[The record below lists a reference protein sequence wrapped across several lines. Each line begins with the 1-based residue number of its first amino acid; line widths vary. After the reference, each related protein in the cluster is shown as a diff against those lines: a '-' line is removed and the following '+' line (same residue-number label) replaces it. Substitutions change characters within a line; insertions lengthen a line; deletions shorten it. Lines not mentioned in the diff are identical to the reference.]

1 MIVEAEAR
9 VADSA
14 QEGTVKRVLRLIA
27 EAGSQGM
34 SKNTLTRK
42 TQWLRGAERKDVLST
57 LVESGQVVIMEQVE
71 TGGRPATRYRR
82 A

>member
-1 MIVEAEAR
+1 
-9 VADSA
+9 
-14 QEGTVKRVLRLIA
+14 
-27 EAGSQGM
+27 M